1 MANGTELIPALLLAL
16 IMTLAGSLAKY
27 SLTKH
32 SEKVPDPGVPFL
44 SHVAVSLFAGMMM
57 CLLGLTNGWSLYVVG
72 IGCGWAGWQGAS
84 VIKQIRPPGFG
95 PDNGEENER

>member
-27 SLTKH
+27 SLTKY
-32 SEKVPDPGVPFL
+32 SDKAPEPTAPFL

-57 CLLGLTNGWSLYVVG
+57 CLLGLTNGWSIYVVG

-84 VIKQIRPPGFG
+84 VIKQIRPPGFR
-95 PDNGEENER
+95 NGDDNER

>member
-32 SEKVPDPGVPFL
+32 SNKAPAEPVPFH

-84 VIKQIRPPGFG
+84 IIKQIRPPGFG
-95 PDNGEENER
+95 PGGGDDNER